1 MLRLLSNTLIRYTM
15 CRATESIEREKT
27 KISKFELKNFSDSVR
42 LSVAGGKGGN
52 GMISYFTSKRVR

>member
-1 MLRLLSNTLIRYTM
+1 M